1 MSVKSNEDISID
13 FGAMEELKD
22 RYSILAENME
32 RLIFDMK
39 HSGRYKDASMEIFR
53 MVHTIKALSNYL
65 QLEPVYKMMMVLE
78 DVLNILWHKNPPIRQ
93 EIIDW
98 LLLLCD
104 QITEWQEHIES
115 HEYQNIQPVD
125 AYTLTMVRTAVTISK
140 SGEEILK
147 HRKVM
152 VIDGE
157 KDRGEV
163 MTKML
168 NTKSAVSVY
177 IQDPK
182 QALAAMQK
190 SVPDII
196 VSAHA
201 FKEMKSVELLR
212 KIKEKYLDIPVLIVS
227 NRPLS
232 PDARNIFR
240 KLGIEQFL
248 PEPTKDDKLLQKL
261 YVIAKA
267 YYENKN
273 IKLMKTPLLSRI
285 EDLEPLPDTVK
296 QIQKLRSDPS
306 TTIKQISDIITKDA
320 TLSAKILK
328 IVNSPTFGLRGEIN
342 SAHHAVTLLGKE
354 VVIAVA
360 LQASAGS
367 MFAINLKPYNLSLDT
382 FYKISYLRM
391 NLMANWYKKVSLSDA
406 ATMATAALLGNLGQ
420 IAIAE
425 DIIEKELAEEFCKL
439 IINTGNPMLAEL
451 EMLHTTA
458 EDSTA
463 DILTH
468 WGLDDELVN
477 AIRYSYD
484 LGNASGEIKT
494 KALACFVVFRTVSSI
509 APIINEDVVP
519 EMVDLLEEMNMD
531 SKLYLNAISKVKLR

>member
-1 MSVKSNEDISID
+1 MSEKSNEDISID

-39 HSGRYKDASMEIFR
+39 TTGRYKDASMEMFR

-65 QLEPVYKMMMVLE
+65 QLESVYKMMVVLE

-98 LLLLCD
+98 LLLLSD
-104 QITEWQEHIES
+104 QICEWQEHIES
-115 HEYQNIQPVD
+115 HEYQHIEPVD
-125 AYTLTMVRTAVTISK
+125 AYTLTMVRTAVTITK
-140 SGEEILK
+140 NGEEILME
-147 HRKVM
+147 RKILV
-152 VIDGE
+152 VDGE

-163 MTKML
+163 MAKML
-168 NTKSAVSVY
+168 QSKAKKADYVGEGKLTLS
-177 IQDPK
+177 
-182 QALAAMQK
+182 AMQK
-190 SVPDII
+190 CMPDII
-196 VSAHA
+196 VCAHA
-201 FKEMKSVELLR
+201 FKDIKSVELLR
-212 KIKEKYLDIPVLIVS
+212 KIKEKYPDLPVLVVS

-232 PDARNIFR
+232 VDARNIFR

-248 PEPTKDDKLLQKL
+248 PEPTKDDNLVRKLS
-261 YVIAKA
+261 VIAKA

-285 EDLEPLPDTVK
+285 EDLEPLPETVK
-296 QIQKLRSDPS
+296 QIQKLRSDPN

-367 MFAINLKPYNLSLDT
+367 MFEINLKPYNLNLDT

-494 KALACFVVFRTVSSI
+494 KALACFVVFRTISAI
-509 APIINEDVVP
+509 APVINEDVVP

-531 SKLYLNAISKVKLR
+531 SKLYLSAINKIKSR